1 MLSLNNRIK
10 AFVSLGNR
18 INELLNGEANL
29 ESLNDFNTVIDIS
42 CAKNKWFTK
51 DSVKQSFEA
60 LTNWLT
66 EDALVDWTNKYGDS
80 LNQTEEETV
89 AVIMAGN
96 IPMVGFHDYLSV
108 LISGKKL
115 VAKLSS
121 EDPLLLKFVHTHL
134 CEFES
139 EFKGMVEFTEG
150 KMAGFD
156 KVIATGSNNT
166 SKYFEQYFGKYP
178 NIIRKNRNSLAVL
191 TGEESEEELKALGK
205 DIFSYYGLGCRN
217 VSKLMIPKGFDFDP
231 FFKAMMNFDKVG
243 ENSKYVNNIDYNKAI
258 LLINREQFLD
268 GGTLLL
274 KEENSLYSSVGILN
288 YEFYDSKNS
297 IDSYIGSEKE
307 SIQCVV
313 GKDYIPFGEAQKPS
327 LMDYPDGVDIIEF
340 LIN

>member
-1 MLSLNNRIK
+1 MLDLNQRVK
-10 AFVSLGNR
+10 AFVSLGR
-18 INELLNGEANL
+18 RMKDLVEGESNL
-29 ESLNDFNTVIDIS
+29 ESLNDFKTVIDIS
-42 CAKNKWFTK
+42 CSKNKWFTQE
-51 DSVKQSFEA
+51 SIKQSFEA
-60 LTNWLT
+60 LSSWLT
-66 EDALVDWTNKYGDS
+66 EESLLDWIANYQDRLSDS
-80 LNQTEEETV
+80 KVEVV

-115 VAKLSS
+115 IAKLSS

-134 CEFES
+134 CEIES
-139 EFKGMVEFTEG
+139 GFKDQVTFTEG
-150 KMAGFD
+150 RMEGFD

-178 NIIRKNRNSLAVL
+178 NIIRKNRSSLAVL
-191 TGEESEEELKALGK
+191 TGEESEEDFKGLGS

-217 VSKLMIPKGFDFDP
+217 VSKLMVPKGFDFDP

-274 KEENSLYSSVGILN
+274 KEESSLHSSVGIIN
-288 YEFYDSKNS
+288 YEYYESKGQVDN
-297 IDSYIGSEKE
+297 YISKESE

-313 GKDYIPFGEAQKPS
+313 GKEFIPFGDAQKPG
-327 LMDYPDGVDIIEF
+327 LMDYPDGVDIVEF
-340 LIN
+340 LLS